1 MPTGSGKMNTQI
13 TKAKRFGTT
22 KQLVEAYH
30 GFTTGGVRN
39 WLFYDTDSFRSLC
52 SIKIGAKILIDF
64 DAVDEWLEDH
74 REAA

>member
-1 MPTGSGKMNTQI
+1 MTTSEHNYKPKRLGST
-13 TKAKRFGTT
+13 R
-22 KQLVEAYH
+22 QLVDAYT

-39 WLFYDTDSFRSLC
+39 WLFYDTDGFRSLC

-74 REAA
+74 RETA